1 MAKKIA
7 DSYIKVEMIEVNR
20 ETQEET
26 VRDSVSLDISCL
38 LFPAGPNVESQW
50 TFDKMKPMSLHY
62 LSFKVTSD

>member
-38 LFPAGPNVESQW
+38 LFPAGPNVE
-50 TFDKMKPMSLHY
+50 F
-62 LSFKVTSD
+62 